1 VLPPA
6 LTLFFPVVQAAP
18 EKSFVL
24 FHACAHNPSESTL
37 PASQL
42 IWHCTSCRNCLRY
55 IPAVISVLANNLS
68 KTCPG
73 NCRKLLFPQLAV
85 VSN

>member
-1 VLPPA
+1 MFPPA
-6 LTLFFPVVQAAP
+6 LTLSVPVVQAAP

-42 IWHCTSCRNCLRY
+42 IWHCTSCRNCLQY
-55 IPAVISVLANNLS
+55 IPAVISLLADNLS

-73 NCRKLLFPQLAV
+73 TCRKLLIPHLAF